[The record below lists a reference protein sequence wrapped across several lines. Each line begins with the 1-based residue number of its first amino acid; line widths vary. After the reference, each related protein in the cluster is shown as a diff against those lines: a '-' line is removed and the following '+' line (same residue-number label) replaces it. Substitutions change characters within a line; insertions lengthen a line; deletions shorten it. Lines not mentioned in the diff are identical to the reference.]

1 MTGNNAETPLPK
13 TSNTERGVSGGADG
27 SASKIMIRIDDVYKR
42 FGALEVL
49 KGVSATVNQ
58 GEMVCLIGSSGSGK
72 TTLLRCL
79 NLLEIPSGGR
89 IWIGGMEITA
99 KGVSMT
105 DVRRETGMVFQHFN
119 LFPHMTVLKNITL
132 APVKVRGMTREEAEA
147 TAMAL
152 LTKVGLSDKAG
163 SYPRQLS
170 GGQQQRVA
178 IARAMAMKP
187 EVLLFDEATS
197 ALDPEMTGEVIKVMR
212 QLSEEGMTMM
222 VVTHEMGFARE
233 AAHRVMFL
241 AEGRVV
247 EYDRPDV
254 IFNRPKDSRTRQFLQ
269 NVL

>member
-1 MTGNNAETPLPK
+1 MTAVTRNP
-13 TSNTERGVSGGADG
+13 
-27 SASKIMIRIDDVYKR
+27 MIRLENVHKQ

-79 NLLEIPSGGR
+79 NLLEVPTSGS
-89 IWIGGMEITA
+89 IWIGGLEITA
-99 KGVSMT
+99 PGVSMT

-119 LFPHMTVLKNITL
+119 LFPHMTVLRNLML
-132 APVKVRGMTREEAEA
+132 APIKVRGLGSEEAEA
-147 TAMAL
+147 TAMSL
-152 LTKVGLSDKAG
+152 LAKVGLSDKAN

-197 ALDPEMTGEVIKVMR
+197 ALDPEMTGEVLKVMR
-212 QLSEEGMTMM
+212 QLSDDGMTMM
-222 VVTHEMGFARE
+222 VVTHEMAFARE

-241 AEGRVV
+241 AEGQVV
-247 EYDRPDV
+247 EYDTPEV
-254 IFNRPKDSRTRQFLQ
+254 VFGNPTHPKTRQFLQ
-269 NVL
+269 NVLKI

>member
-1 MTGNNAETPLPK
+1 MTAVTRNP
-13 TSNTERGVSGGADG
+13 
-27 SASKIMIRIDDVYKR
+27 MIRLENVHKQ

-79 NLLEIPSGGR
+79 NLLEVPTSGS
-89 IWIGGMEITA
+89 IWIGGLEITA
-99 KGVSMT
+99 PGVSMT

-119 LFPHMTVLKNITL
+119 LFPHMSVLRNLML
-132 APVKVRGMTREEAEA
+132 APMKVRGIGYEEAEA
-147 TAMAL
+147 TALSL
-152 LTKVGLSDKAG
+152 LAKVGLSDKAN

-197 ALDPEMTGEVIKVMR
+197 ALDPEMTGEVLKVMR
-212 QLSEEGMTMM
+212 QLSDDGMTMM
-222 VVTHEMGFARE
+222 VVTHEMAFARE

-241 AEGRVV
+241 AEGQVV
-247 EYDRPDV
+247 EYDTPEV
-254 IFNRPKDSRTRQFLQ
+254 VFGNPNHPKTRQFLQ
-269 NVL
+269 NVLKI